1 MMGLFDNFLVWKFCL
16 YFNRMSSTIVFLE
29 ALSIN
34 LNPYLSR
41 NKLKT
46 FRDLPMIK
54 LSDASTCDTNSGT

>member
-1 MMGLFDNFLVWKFCL
+1 MMRLFDNFLVWKL
-16 YFNRMSSTIVFLE
+16 YCHFNRMSSTIVLLE
-29 ALSIN
+29 ALPIN